1 MPAPQSTK
9 KDPSPQTQLDAF
21 LDKYTPAVATLAR
34 ACLARMRARLPGAVQ
49 LVYDN
54 YNALV
59 IGFGPS
65 EGASEA
71 VFSIA
76 LYPRWVTL
84 FILQGAGLPD
94 PKHLLKG
101 SGKVVRHVV
110 LASAADL
117 DQPAV
122 QGLMATA
129 LKRAEPGINPD
140 APGRLV
146 IRSVSAKQRPRR
158 PA

>member
-1 MPAPQSTK
+1 MAARKPTTKDDPAQI
-9 KDPSPQTQLDAF
+9 QLDGF
-21 LDKYTPAVATLAR
+21 LDKYTPAIATLAR
-34 ACLARMRARLPGAVQ
+34 ACLAKMRAGLPGAVQ

-54 YNALV
+54 YNALA

-65 EGASEA
+65 ERASEA

-84 FILQGAGLPD
+84 FFLDGVGLPD

-101 SGKVVRHVV
+101 NGKVVRHVV

-117 DQPAV
+117 DQPAI
-122 QGLMATA
+122 QDLMAKA
-129 LKRAEPGINPD
+129 LRRAEPGIDPT

-146 IRSVSAKQRPRR
+146 VRSVSAKQRPRR